1 MKNEGKR
8 EQNDRQADITTTK
21 KRRGK
26 KRGR

>member
-8 EQNDRQADITTTK
+8 ERNDRQAEITTTK

-26 KRGR
+26 KGGR